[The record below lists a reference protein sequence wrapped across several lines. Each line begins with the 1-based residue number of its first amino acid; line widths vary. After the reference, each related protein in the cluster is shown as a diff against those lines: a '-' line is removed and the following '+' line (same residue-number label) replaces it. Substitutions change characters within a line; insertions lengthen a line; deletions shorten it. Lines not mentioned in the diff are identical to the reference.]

1 MSYNDGQY
9 IKLHGRVALEVAE
22 ATTSRA
28 MGLTNDG
35 TYTEIHTITPLL
47 LTTTLGGYAWI
58 LPGNAA
64 TNPLI
69 NFCGTSDPTDFHL
82 RGNGF
87 AGGPS
92 GSGAVRIQNGATNVA
107 GVQTDINI
115 DYTGKGPN
123 NVFIASNSD
132 ADNTYVDIAGGTL
145 SSLAT
150 NVNLLTGATLGD
162 VRVNIAGGNNSPG
175 NLWVRIAS
183 NDDSSNTHL
192 IEMGKYYG
200 VTGGTQ
206 MIEIGTQL
214 GTVGIPDAQQILI
227 GDTGNL
233 NVSQLIRLGSYIT
246 IAGGMGGAS
255 NIEIGSNVAAD
266 TTLVNI
272 GTNLA
277 QTSSAVNIYGGD
289 LLTGDTHVMTLNN
302 PTVGVKFFT
311 RASTP
316 EGATI
321 GDTGDIC
328 YVDDGVNG
336 ELYLKVTGIGT
347 NTKWQRIGG
356 ASSVNKYYVQMPLVV
371 GLNTVTHN
379 LNLTT
384 PKAVVV
390 SIYDDATG
398 VEVSSAILNHGA
410 NSFDISAGAAL
421 ALVNV
426 VVVG

>member
-22 ATTSRA
+22 ATTSRT
-28 MGLTNDG
+28 MGTTNDG

-58 LPGNAA
+58 LPGNAG
-64 TNPLI
+64 TNPGI
-69 NFCGTSDPTDFHL
+69 HFCGTSDSSDFHI

-87 AGGPS
+87 AGGPD
-92 GSGAVRIQNGATNVA
+92 GAGGVHINRDATNVS
-107 GVQTDINI
+107 GLYTDINFN
-115 DYTGKGPN
+115 YTGKGPN
-123 NVFIASNSD
+123 NVFIASASD
-132 ADNTYVDIAGGTL
+132 SDNTYIDIAGAAL
-145 SSLAT
+145 SSVAT
-150 NVNLLTGATLGD
+150 NVNLLTGANTGD

-192 IEMGKYYG
+192 VEIGKYYG
-200 VTGGTQ
+200 VTGGGQT
-206 MIEIGTQL
+206 IEIGTQL
-214 GTVGIPDAQQILI
+214 GTVGIPDTQTILI

-233 NVSQLIRLGSYIT
+233 NVAQYINIGCNIT
-246 IAGGMGGAS
+246 TGGGIAGGS
-255 NIEIGSNVAAD
+255 NIA
-266 TTLVNI
+266 I
-272 GTNLA
+272 GTGVATDNATVDIGTTTA
-277 QTSSAVNIYGGD
+277 QTAGSVNIYGGA
-289 LLTGDTHVMTLNN
+289 LLGESHVATMNN
-302 PTVGVKFFT
+302 NTVGVKFFVRT
-311 RASTP
+311 SSP

-328 YVDDGVNG
+328 YVDDGVDG
-336 ELYLKVTGIGT
+336 ELYLKVTGVGT
-347 NTKWQRIGG
+347 NTKWQKIGG

-398 VEVSSAILNHGA
+398 AEVSSAIINHGT

-426 VVVG
+426 TVVA